1 MGMPGMLRFVGSQR
15 VGHNEVTEVY
25 KQKLLEVL
33 NNISN
38 KDVLRSK
45 VYMTRMNLIILFLW

>member
-1 MGMPGMLRFVGSQR
+1 MPGVLRFVGSQR

-33 NNISN
+33 NNINN
-38 KDVLRSK
+38 KEVLKSK